1 MDAAV
6 LLSTQMVLSSLHPI
20 NMHSNNDSYDDAGKP
35 LCEVAPTPNQLAEP
49 LRWLIECASAY
60 VYAHSV
66 EERNHA
72 FQDVSHALD
81 RARAALPTPY
91 RGNEHD

>member
-1 MDAAV
+1 
-6 LLSTQMVLSSLHPI
+6 
-20 NMHSNNDSYDDAGKP
+20 MHANTSYDDNGEP

-60 VYAHSV
+60 VYAQSV
-66 EERNHA
+66 EERDHA
-72 FQDVSHALD
+72 FRDVSHALD
-81 RARAALPTPY
+81 QARARLHPTPN